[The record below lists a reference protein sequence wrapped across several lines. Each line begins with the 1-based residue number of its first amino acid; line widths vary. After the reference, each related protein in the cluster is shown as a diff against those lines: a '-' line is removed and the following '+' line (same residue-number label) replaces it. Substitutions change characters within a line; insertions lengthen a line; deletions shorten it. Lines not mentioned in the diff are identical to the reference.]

1 MYSDELTNKKIS
13 RLRDAAAEQENEL
26 NYKIK
31 ALEQEN
37 YELEEIKSEY

>member
-1 MYSDELTNKKIS
+1 MTNKKI

-31 ALEQEN
+31 SLEQEN
-37 YELEEIKSEY
+37 YELEEIKRKL